1 MARRPLLVFSVMDIL
16 SKSLLVQV
24 SLVLMILVVVSLC
37 TIIATFPW
45 L

>member
-1 MARRPLLVFSVMDIL
+1 MAKRPLFVFSVMDIL